1 MVRLINGVAKN
12 KESDMDVLSKMII
25 LATIKHS
32 GQMCKG
38 GKPYILHPLAVMGEV
53 KSIDAKIVAVGHDL
67 LEDTDATRDDLK
79 AQGCSEEI
87 IQAIMALTKLK
98 GERRVDSAHRV
109 ASNRLACEVK
119 LADVAHNMDLSRLP
133 AITDKDLN
141 RLEEYKMVQLI
152 LENAKN
158 NNWNNFQ

>member
-1 MVRLINGVAKN
+1 
-12 KESDMDVLSKMII
+12 MII
-25 LATIKHS
+25 FATMKHS
-32 GQMCKG
+32 GQVCKG
-38 GKPYILHPLAVMGEV
+38 GKPYILHPLAVMGQV
-53 KSIDAKIVAVGHDL
+53 TSIAAKVVAAGHDL
-67 LEDTDATRDDLK
+67 LEDTDATKDDLK

-98 GERRVDSAHRV
+98 GERRVDSAHRIV
-109 ASNRLACEVK
+109 SNRLACEVK

-133 AITDKDLN
+133 AITDKDLS

-152 LENAKN
+152 LENAKS